1 MVEMNLRNSKI
12 MMVIFV
18 IYDHPDSYREDQ
30 GRNWFGGS

>member
-1 MVEMNLRNSKI
+1 MVEMNLRNFKN

-30 GRNWFGGS
+30 GCDWFSGS